1 LKITWICVV
10 ALLVPFCVD
19 LTAQVAQEEKPC
31 EAKSDWILKV
41 QRPDSGWDVG
51 VVDRTHKLST
61 GGPAVNAVLGF
72 DEVVVTK
79 YALRRKYFAFTEVV
93 LYPCDHSVSLR
104 TEHLLLKQ
112 AMGFS
117 LHGKTFALALFGNC
131 GRLEKRTWIAA
142 GCDTYVTLT
151 DTSGSGRFDLLRIGR
166 ATPESVPPWVT
177 K

>member
-1 LKITWICVV
+1 MCAI
-10 ALLVPFCVD
+10 ALLVLFCVD
-19 LTAQVAQEEKPC
+19 LSAQVAQQEKPC
-31 EAKSDWILKV
+31 EAKSNWILKV
-41 QRPDSGWDVG
+41 RQPDSGWDVG
-51 VVDRTHKLST
+51 SVDRTHKLGS
-61 GGPAVNAVLGF
+61 GGPAMNSVLGF
-72 DEVVVTK
+72 EEVVGTK

-93 LYPCDHSVSLR
+93 VNPCDHSVSLR

-151 DTSGSGRFDLLRIGR
+151 DTSGSGRFDLLLIGK
-166 ATPESVPPWVT
+166 ATPESVPVWVT